1 MAENETRGP
10 GAGGGGTP
18 NAAPGPSDELHDAP
32 PFLTWRAIYIIV
44 LAALAADIV
53 LAAALGAHY
62 G

>member
-1 MAENETRGP
+1 VGGNETP
-10 GAGGGGTP
+10 AGSGETS
-18 NAAPGPSDELHDAP
+18 NASDELHDAP

-53 LAAALGAHY
+53 LAVTLGAHY

>member
-1 MAENETRGP
+1 MAGNEP
-10 GAGGGGTP
+10 PAGSREAA
-18 NAAPGPSDELHDAP
+18 NAPPGPSDELHDAP

-53 LAAALGAHY
+53 LAVALGAHY

>member
-1 MAENETRGP
+1 MAESETREP
-10 GAGGGGTP
+10 GAGRGEM
-18 NAAPGPSDELHDAP
+18 SDELHDAP

-53 LAAALGAHY
+53 VAAALSSHY

>member
-1 MAENETRGP
+1 VAGNETPTGNREGS
-10 GAGGGGTP
+10 GETP
-18 NAAPGPSDELHDAP
+18 NASDELHDAP

-53 LAAALGAHY
+53 LAVALGAHY

>member
-1 MAENETRGP
+1 MAENETP
-10 GAGGGGTP
+10 AGGRETP
-18 NAAPGPSDELHDAP
+18 NASDELHDAA

-53 LAAALGAHY
+53 LAMALGAHY